1 MTGGSDA
8 LDVPILS
15 TTDQRRRAAHSATA
29 YVIYRCY
36 VCRLDLVLDTKH
48 SKLTTPQRGDPNDD
62 GDVAGRLVE
71 RGRILVRSYRRIK
84 QKGPSHRRIE
94 VT

>member
-1 MTGGSDA
+1 MLWTCPSC
-8 LDVPILS
+8 
-15 TTDQRRRAAHSATA
+15 RRQINEDGQHTA
-29 YVIYRCY
+29 PQPNVIYRCY

-62 GDVAGRLVE
+62 GDVAARLVE